1 MVHVVDAGLERDFR
15 FGRRRALIVRAGA
28 GRERQGEQEWE
39 RRRSAP
45 PSILKPSVFHR
56 FSLASRKHRGEQAL
70 VFATTVRQLS
80 MRGGVRKNR
89 LAKIAAA
96 GPRDRIR
103 QSPIG
108 AHFTPGNWPRLAAEI
123 AQQNPPTKRGGG
135 REGHGWGP
143 HRGAGAPAERAGATR
158 PCRKRRSPDG
168 RESARPR
175 PGKRPRHSFVPAL
188 C

>member
-89 LAKIAAA
+89 LAKNAAA
-96 GPRDRIR
+96 GPRDRSGNR
-103 QSPIG
+103 QSGLTSHREIG
-108 AHFTPGNWPRLAAEI
+108 RGLRLKSRSRTPPLNEAE
-123 AQQNPPTKRGGG
+123 GG
-135 REGHGWGP
+135 RGT
-143 HRGAGAPAERAGATR
+143 AG
-158 PCRKRRSPDG
+158 
-168 RESARPR
+168 
-175 PGKRPRHSFVPAL
+175 
-188 C
+188 